1 MPLYYIFNII
11 TAFLALAFAL
21 LHLLVSLSELKKS
34 KKTLGI
40 YLLFLGSSLATL
52 SLFLYFFLPIVA
64 LFIWLIGVSL
74 ICYGAYWNGKHKE
87 NFHLAHHVIRLGIA
101 LILTILLALI

>member
-34 KKTLGI
+34 KKT
-40 YLLFLGSSLATL
+40 
-52 SLFLYFFLPIVA
+52 V
-64 LFIWLIGVSL
+64 
-74 ICYGAYWNGKHKE
+74 
-87 NFHLAHHVIRLGIA
+87 
-101 LILTILLALI
+101 LTPKS